1 MKKPVMPQPTHE
13 EIERM
18 NSNIKELISLLKI
31 IPANIK
37 IDRYADRLQ
46 VVSG

>member
-1 MKKPVMPQPTHE
+1 MPKSTHE

-31 IPANIK
+31 FPANIK
-37 IDRYADRLQ
+37 IDKYADRLQ